1 MWAVTILCT
10 LLPYL
15 ILAQVDIR
23 EKKEGYT
30 VEKSDPN
37 AGDGEI
43 YTSTYQLE
51 KFFEEER
58 GYVNDIR
65 VIIEKKMVSKGG
77 IQHLGSY
84 LASFDDVIG
93 DQDEDDDTFMHNPLN
108 VYNLIRHVAIGWP
121 IIEQVFDKEKAQFKE
136 GQKFPKRVRHVTTR
150 SKKHQIPSGNDLD
163 GIAVGIVR
171 LHDYY
176 KFNLT
181 SFASEGVLETD
192 EWRSESNGDLTVW
205 DAFKIGVKGANS
217 MFLGSGI
224 EIMLHA
230 LAKAKLESVTVPP
243 FIEPLDQKVLKNLI
257 KTAKT
262 VHDQKL
268 DRWGPRT
275 NQHSVNPVPYDKR
288 LGRKKKFANPKPKNV
303 TLNNIKLWG
312 STQEKDQ
319 YIRLCAGEDLRPQK
333 VQDELYCKYEHRNIP
348 YYRYGPRKIEI
359 VSLQPYIAVMHNFI
373 TNGETAELISKAGPK
388 LKRSFMVSSK
398 TSNSS
403 LGDDNRVSEQ
413 TWFNEDMSGAAKRIT
428 GRLDGFLDVEAT
440 STTHSELYQVANY
453 GLAGQYTVHTDAVYI
468 TGDAIA
474 KKQARE
480 IWNIHAGDR
489 AATVMGYLSDVLAGG
504 YTVFP
509 LVGAYVKP
517 RKGSVVVW
525 WNMDKAGGYDW
536 RLRHGGCPV
545 MVGSKWITNKWIRI
559 NSLMFKRPCPKYTPK
574 QLRTFRFSD
583 KYQRGEFISD
593 P

>member
-37 AGDGEI
+37 AGEGEI